1 MKFRDFFSGRELIF
15 IAEIGINHNGDVGQA
30 KSLVEAAALA
40 GAQAVKLQTFVPE
53 LMYSA
58 YTSSLLS
65 SGREGERDPS
75 QVKFFGKLTLSAD
88 EYRELARF
96 CRGKGIVLFSTPFDG
111 RSIDLLEE
119 IQVPFYKI
127 ASSEVTNISL
137 LREIARTGKP
147 VLMSTG
153 ICTEAEIGEAIGT
166 LEKHGT
172 PDIVLMHCVS
182 LYPLPPERVN
192 LNRIT
197 SLRERFGIE
206 VGFSD
211 HSPDSR
217 AVELAVPLGGRIFEK
232 HFMLSPDFDCP
243 DSAVSLDPA
252 GFRGMITAAEA
263 ALAMLG
269 DGHIDFDFY
278 EKDVAKS
285 ARRSLYAKR
294 FIPRGHSVTA
304 DDIVPKRPGTGIS
317 ASRFEEL
324 VGRKALVD
332 IKEDYQLRM
341 EYFE

>member
-1 MKFRDFFSGRELIF
+1 MKFRDHFKGRELVF
-15 IAEIGINHNGDVGQA
+15 IAEIGINHNGDIAQA
-30 KSLVEAAALA
+30 KSLAEAAAGA

-65 SGREGERDPS
+65 RGKEGDRDLS
-75 QVKFFGKLTLSAD
+75 QVEFFRKLTLGAE

-96 CRGKGIVLFSTPFDG
+96 CREKGIVLFSTPFDAV
-111 RSIDLLEE
+111 SIGLLEE

-127 ASSEVTNISL
+127 ASSEVTNTSL

-147 VLMSTG
+147 ALMSTG
-153 ICTEAEIGEAIGT
+153 ICTEKEIGEAVGT
-166 LEKHGT
+166 LVKHGT

-192 LNRIT
+192 LNRIAV
-197 SLRERFGIE
+197 LREKFGLE

-232 HFMLSPDFDCP
+232 HFMLSPDSECP
-243 DSAVSLDPA
+243 DRAVSLDPA
-252 GFRGMITAAEA
+252 AFRGMIAAAES

-294 FIPRGHSVTA
+294 FIPRGTVVTA
-304 DDIVPKRPGTGIS
+304 DDIVPRRPGTGIS
-317 ASRFEEL
+317 ASRIDEFI
-324 VGRKALVD
+324 GRTALVD
-332 IKEDYQLRM
+332 IEEDYQLRM